1 MFTIDRSFF
10 EKKKEI
16 AVKKLESAER
26 ECIDSN
32 TTIIILT
39 RLLEDAA
46 GTNAIDFLRLKKES
60 AKRQLKSLEAD
71 FYKLSGYIDAIDDM
85 TLQFVSHSIVDEIDA
100 AVYQCSQG

>member
-1 MFTIDRSFF
+1 MFIIDRSFF

-16 AVKKLESAER
+16 AVKKLESVER

-60 AKRQLKSLEAD
+60 AKRQLNSLEAD
-71 FYKLSGYIDAIDDM
+71 FYKLRGCIDTIDEM
-85 TLQFVSHSIVDEIDA
+85 IMEYVSHSIVDEIDS
-100 AVYQCSQG
+100 VYQCSQA